1 VALSTPKLQ
10 SKLMAHQTSGMNAY
24 VTSLSPEPESHHNKP
39 EEHEEKKET
48 FDEDISLEEALST
61 L

>member
-1 VALSTPKLQ
+1 
-10 SKLMAHQTSGMNAY
+10 MAHQTVNGGFGNAHP
-24 VTSLSPEPESHHNKP
+24 VSFTPKPESHHNKP

>member
-1 VALSTPKLQ
+1 MT
-10 SKLMAHQTSGMNAY
+10 HQTSGNQAKLTR
-24 VTSLSPEPESHHNKP
+24 VQL
-39 EEHEEKKET
+39 EEHIESEHKDEKKET

>member
-1 VALSTPKLQ
+1 MSQQ
-10 SKLMAHQTSGMNAY
+10 SKTGFGVAHPVAY
-24 VTSLSPEPESHHNKP
+24 SPQNTEKK
-39 EEHEEKKET
+39 EEKKET

>member
-1 VALSTPKLQ
+1 MSHQNSGNPAKLTRVQ
-10 SKLMAHQTSGMNAY
+10 LEQHMKDEH
-24 VTSLSPEPESHHNKP
+24 P
-39 EEHEEKKET
+39 EEKTEK